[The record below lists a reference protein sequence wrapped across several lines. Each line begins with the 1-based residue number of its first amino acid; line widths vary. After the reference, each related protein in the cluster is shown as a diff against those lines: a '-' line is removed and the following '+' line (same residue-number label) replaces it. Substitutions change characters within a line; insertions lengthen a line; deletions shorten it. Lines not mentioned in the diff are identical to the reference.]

1 MATARRLRP
10 LDRPVDA
17 VVAVPGSKSIAN
29 RALVCAAQ
37 APGTSELTNVPDGDD
52 TTAMLAGLTAL
63 GAIIVADAGRVRVG
77 GIPDPRRIG
86 NADVHAALAG
96 TTSRFLTALAALG
109 HDPVTI
115 DGLPALRR
123 RPFGPLHDALVQLGV
138 RVTPGESWGHLPV
151 TIQGPPD
158 AGAVSIAGDVSSQYI
173 TALMLIGPS
182 LPDGLRL
189 ELTSTLVSRPYV
201 EMTAAVMEAFGI
213 EGVDV
218 GRTHVHV
225 TPHRYATTRFEVEP
239 DASSASY
246 PLAVAAVRSGRV
258 EIRGLG
264 DRALQGDARFA
275 DLLGAMG
282 CTVERRA
289 DTTVVS
295 RAAETSLRGI
305 DVDMA
310 DVSDLVPT
318 VAAVAM
324 FADTPTRIS
333 GVGFIRGKESDRLGD
348 LARELGALGGAVA
361 ETDDGL
367 IVHPS
372 RDRLH
377 GAALGDP
384 PRPPPGDG
392 IRCRR
397 HGGGGGRG
405 RRSRR
410 RDQELARLLADA
422 RRARAMTRTRIAAFD
437 FDGTLTRSDSVLPF
451 LRLVGGWR
459 WMLRLARHAPWVI
472 VPPHGATV
480 TVSSRSPPTPC
491 SAMCRGHAS
500 SRWRWST
507 AGRSPPAGC
516 AMTSSPDSA
525 GISSKAIRWS
535 SCRRRTS
542 RTCASSPKRSAQATS
557 WRRGSV
563 SLRTCAPANWTVPT
577 AEARKRCGGS
587 SSGCRSVASR
597 APTSSCGPT
606 EIPPATVELLTSA
619 DHPVW
624 VNEPLDSVAPAS
636 A

>member
-1 MATARRLRP
+1 MGTARRLRP

-37 APGTSELTNVPDGDD
+37 APGRSELANVPDGDD
-52 TTAMLAGLTAL
+52 TAAMLAGLAAM
-63 GAIIVADAGRVRVG
+63 GAAIVAESGRVRVG
-77 GIPDPRRIG
+77 GIGDLRRIG

-151 TIQGPPD
+151 TVQGPPV

-189 ELTSTLVSRPYV
+189 ELTSALVSRPYV

-213 EGVDV
+213 DGVDV

-225 TPHRYATTRFEVEP
+225 APHRYATTRFDVEP

-258 EIRGLG
+258 EIGGLG
-264 DRALQGDARFA
+264 DRSLQGDARFA

-289 DTTVVS
+289 DATIVS
-295 RAAETSLRGI
+295 RAAGTNLRGI

-348 LARELGALGGAVA
+348 LARELGALGGAVE

-367 IVHPS
+367 VVNPS
-372 RDRLH
+372 RERLN
-377 GAALGDP
+377 GAV
-384 PRPPPGDG
+384 
-392 IRCRR
+392 
-397 HGGGGGRG
+397 
-405 RRSRR
+405 
-410 RDQELARLLADA
+410 LATHHDH
-422 RRARAMTRTRIAAFD
+422 
-437 FDGTLTRSDSVLPF
+437 
-451 LRLVGGWR
+451 
-459 WMLRLARHAPWVI
+459 RLAMAFGV
-472 VPPHGATV
+472 VGTV
-480 TVSSRSPPTPC
+480 V
-491 SAMCRGHAS
+491 
-500 SRWRWST
+500 
-507 AGRSPPAGC
+507 
-516 AMTSSPDSA
+516 A
-525 GISSKAIRWS
+525 GIDVADPDVVSK
-535 SCRRRTS
+535 
-542 RTCASSPKRSAQATS
+542 S
-557 WRRGSV
+557 WPGYWQM
-563 SLRTCAPANWTVPT
+563 LD
-577 AEARKRCGGS
+577 
-587 SSGCRSVASR
+587 
-597 APTSSCGPT
+597 
-606 EIPPATVELLTSA
+606 ELGR
-619 DHPVW
+619 
-624 VNEPLDSVAPAS
+624 
-636 A
+636 